1 MSHKL
6 TIGNTK
12 QIIDIDSQHW
22 DIICE
27 NIYKSYLNFIIIFYN
42 INVIDEEPGTIRY
55 YNLTKLKSI
64 IDKLQSNSYDFLTW
78 SNILEENGTILMSV
92 ELHHILYLNFN
103 PPKTFNIYDVQSIQQ
118 LISYCVPFIK
128 DTDVLKTI
136 YSIDDIFI
144 SSIENNLSTFF
155 ELTPN

>member
-1 MSHKL
+1 MTHKL

-118 LISYCVPFIK
+118 LISYC
-128 DTDVLKTI
+128 
-136 YSIDDIFI
+136 IFI